1 MSRLLALFVTLLLF
15 IALLLPF
22 AAFSPFSLPLRA
34 AASSDFV
41 TSPTAPLTTP
51 YPILFVTQPPVR
63 ADFTTIG
70 NHGASM
76 DGVARGIQRG
86 SPAGLEFSLPPP

>member
-1 MSRLLALFVTLLLF
+1 MSRLLALFVALLLF

-22 AAFSPFSLPLRA
+22 ATFSPFSLHLRA
-34 AASSDFV
+34 AASSDSV
-41 TSPTAPLTTP
+41 ISPTASLTTP

-70 NHGASM
+70 STFGNHGSST
-76 DGVARGIQRG
+76 V
-86 SPAGLEFSLPPP
+86 SYTHLTLPTSDLV